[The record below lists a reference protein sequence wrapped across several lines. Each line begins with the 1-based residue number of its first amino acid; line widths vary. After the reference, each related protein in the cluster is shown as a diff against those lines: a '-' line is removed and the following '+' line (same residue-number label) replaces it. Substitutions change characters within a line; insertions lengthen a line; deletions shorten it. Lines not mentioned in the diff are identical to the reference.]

1 MGMFVDEIDIFVKSG
16 DGGAGCVSFRR
27 EKYVPRGGPDGGDG
41 GDGGS
46 VWLEADPSL
55 TTLLDYH
62 YKRHYHAERGRH
74 GEGSN
79 RHGASGND
87 LVLKVPLGTVV
98 ADRDT
103 REHLGD
109 LAASGQRILAVRGAR
124 GGRGNARFAT
134 STNRAPRRADLGRP
148 GHERWLRLELKL
160 LADVGV
166 IGFPNAG
173 KSTLVS
179 RVSAAKPRIADYAFT
194 TLTPTLGIVRVD
206 DERTFV
212 IADLPG
218 LISGAAEGRGLGHQ
232 FLRHTERT
240 RLLLHMLDLDPET
253 RRDPLDD
260 LRVINQELAAY
271 SPALA
276 ERPQI
281 VVANKADLPETLAR
295 RDAVERHCAAP
306 DLPLHLISAG
316 AIATGVARL
325 GLAERPRAIPEKQ
338 AAAAVGQSALMWQ
351 YEAAFSRHGIPVG
364 QVLLTAEDVSDR
376 ARYLN
381 ARNTLDAL
389 LRFGVLPIVNENDT
403 VAVEEIKVGDN
414 DNLSALVASL
424 IDADLLVLLTDVDGL
439 YTDDPTV
446 NARARRL
453 ETVEAVTDEI
463 ARLARDRT
471 DGVSVGGMAT
481 KLQAA
486 RKAAAAGVPMII
498 ASGRAPS
505 VLRRLLAGESVG
517 TYFAPKAARLTARK
531 RWIAFAVAPQ
541 GKLTVDAGALQALTQ
556 RGTSLLPSGVLE
568 VEGEF
573 ASGDVVALLAGATR
587 REFARG
593 VVNFDADEVRKIRGA
608 KTTEIEGRLGYRSF
622 DEVIHRDN
630 LVLL

>member
-1 MGMFVDEIDIFVKSG
+1 
-16 DGGAGCVSFRR
+16 
-27 EKYVPRGGPDGGDG
+27 
-41 GDGGS
+41 
-46 VWLEADPSL
+46 
-55 TTLLDYH
+55 
-62 YKRHYHAERGRH
+62 
-74 GEGSN
+74 
-79 RHGASGND
+79 
-87 LVLKVPLGTVV
+87 
-98 ADRDT
+98 
-103 REHLGD
+103 
-109 LAASGQRILAVRGAR
+109 
-124 GGRGNARFAT
+124 
-134 STNRAPRRADLGRP
+134 
-148 GHERWLRLELKL
+148 
-160 LADVGV
+160 
-166 IGFPNAG
+166 
-173 KSTLVS
+173 
-179 RVSAAKPRIADYAFT
+179 
-194 TLTPTLGIVRVD
+194 
-206 DERTFV
+206 
-212 IADLPG
+212 
-218 LISGAAEGRGLGHQ
+218 
-232 FLRHTERT
+232 
-240 RLLLHMLDLDPET
+240 
-253 RRDPLDD
+253 
-260 LRVINQELAAY
+260 
-271 SPALA
+271 
-276 ERPQI
+276 
-281 VVANKADLPETLAR
+281 
-295 RDAVERHCAAP
+295 
-306 DLPLHLISAG
+306 
-316 AIATGVARL
+316 
-325 GLAERPRAIPEKQ
+325 
-338 AAAAVGQSALMWQ
+338 
-351 YEAAFSRHGIPVG
+351 
-364 QVLLTAEDVSDR
+364 
-376 ARYLN
+376 
-381 ARNTLDAL
+381 
-389 LRFGVLPIVNENDT
+389 
-403 VAVEEIKVGDN
+403 
-414 DNLSALVASL
+414 ALVASL